1 MSQQV
6 KVSDETYEVAQQV
19 AKEKECTIGE
29 AVDHVFSVGVSRLSA
44 LRKYAKT
51 QKAKG
56 AALAPK
62 AKKAKAPKAKPAK
75 AAPAKAKKT
84 PKAKVA
90 KVEEP
95 VTEAAVLE

>member
-51 QKAKG
+51 QKAK
-56 AALAPK
+56 
-62 AKKAKAPKAKPAK
+62 APKAKPAK

-95 VTEAAVLE
+95 ATEAAVLE